1 MKLLVLGLVLFLGGH
16 AVSMKRDLRASLIA
30 RFGDGGYK
38 ALYSI
43 VSLLG
48 FVLIVYGFG
57 SYRASGYIPVWE
69 PPAFTRHIAALL
81 NLPIFI
87 LLASVYLPGRIK
99 AMAKHPMLLAVKIWA
114 TAHLISNG
122 DLGSMLLFGS
132 FLAWAVMARIAAKR
146 RPDALAWLAAL
157 GGRPRFGRNDYLA
170 VATGIVAYVVFA
182 LWLHPL
188 LIGVSVTGR

>member
-1 MKLLVLGLVLFLGGH
+1 MVLLVVGLVLFLGGH

-30 RFGDGGYK
+30 RLGDGGYK
-38 ALYSI
+38 ALYSV

-57 SYRASGYIPVWE
+57 AYRAGGYIPVWE

-87 LLASVYLPGRIK
+87 LIASLYLPGKIK
-99 AMAKHPMLLAVKIWA
+99 AAAKHPMLLAVKIWA
-114 TAHLISNG
+114 TAHLIANG
-122 DLGSMLLFGS
+122 DLGSILLFGS
-132 FLAWAVMARIAAKR
+132 FLAWAVMARISAKR
-146 RPDALAWLAAL
+146 RPEAVAAQLAAAGQ
-157 GGRPRFGRNDYLA
+157 GGFGRNDALA
-170 VATGIVAYVVFA
+170 IVIGLAAYVAFA
-182 LWLHPL
+182 FWLHPL

>member
-1 MKLLVLGLVLFLGGH
+1 MVLLVVGLVLFLGGH

-30 RFGDGGYK
+30 RLGDGGYK
-38 ALYSI
+38 ALYSV

-57 SYRASGYIPVWE
+57 AYRAGGYIPVWE

-87 LLASVYLPGRIK
+87 LIASLYLPGKIK
-99 AMAKHPMLLAVKIWA
+99 AAAKHPMLLAVKIWA
-114 TAHLISNG
+114 TAHLIANG
-122 DLGSMLLFGS
+122 DLGSILLFGS
-132 FLAWAVMARIAAKR
+132 FLAWAVMARISAKR
-146 RPDALAWLAAL
+146 RPEAVAAQLAAA
-157 GGRPRFGRNDYLA
+157 GQAGFGRNDVLA
-170 VATGIVAYVVFA
+170 IVIGLAAYVAFA
-182 LWLHPL
+182 FWLHPL

>member
-48 FVLIVYGFG
+48 LVLIVHGFG

-69 PPAFTRHIAALL
+69 PPAFTRHI
-81 NLPIFI
+81 
-87 LLASVYLPGRIK
+87 
-99 AMAKHPMLLAVKIWA
+99 
-114 TAHLISNG
+114 
-122 DLGSMLLFGS
+122 
-132 FLAWAVMARIAAKR
+132 
-146 RPDALAWLAAL
+146 
-157 GGRPRFGRNDYLA
+157 
-170 VATGIVAYVVFA
+170 
-182 LWLHPL
+182 
-188 LIGVSVTGR
+188 